1 MKDPRV
7 QKLAR
12 VMVEYST
19 EIKKGRH
26 VVIAGEPQA
35 QPLLLECYRAALARG
50 ANVEMQISLPGTY
63 EIFCKEASKAQLE
76 WVSPV
81 ARYRTKQID
90 AAIRIRSE
98 TNTRANSNCDPK
110 KMAAHAKAT
119 RPLSKLFMDR
129 ASKGELAWVLT
140 QWPTHASAQD
150 AYMSLSEYEEFV
162 FQAGHLEDDDP
173 VKTWRAISK
182 SQQALTDKLNKTR
195 EVRIVAED
203 TDLTFSC
210 QGRTWINC
218 DGHYNFPDGEI
229 FTGPVE
235 KSVNGHVKFSF
246 PAIHQSRE
254 VVEAML
260 EFKDGK
266 VVKADAAKGAE
277 FLREM
282 VAMDAGSAY
291 LGEAAIGTNYNI
303 QQYTRNTLFD
313 EKIGG
318 TIHLALGAAYP
329 ETGSKNDSGLHW
341 DMVCDMRNGGKI
353 YADGQLIQE
362 NGVFRNARFPQ
373 PAGKKSSTKKK
384 TARKAT
390 KKSSRSKRK
399 STSARKKS

>member
-1 MKDPRV
+1 VKDPRV
-7 QKLAR
+7 EKLAR
-12 VMVEYST
+12 VMTEYSV
-19 EIKKGRH
+19 ELKKGQH

-35 QPLLLECYRAALARG
+35 QALLLETYRAALRCG
-50 ANVEMQISLPGTY
+50 ANPELQVSLPGSY

-76 WVSPV
+76 WLSPV
-81 ARYRTKQID
+81 AQYRTKKID

-98 TNTRANSNCDPK
+98 TNTRANTNCDPK

-119 RPLSKLFMDR
+119 RPLSKLFMNR

-140 QWPTHASAQD
+140 QWPTNASAQD
-150 AYMSLSEYEEFV
+150 AYMSLAEYEDFV
-162 FQAGHLEDDDP
+162 FQACHLDDDDP
-173 VKTWRAISK
+173 VRTWKAISK

-210 QGRTWINC
+210 EGRNWINC
-218 DGHYNFPDGEI
+218 DGHYNFPDGEV

-246 PAIHQSRE
+246 PAIHHSRE
-254 VVEAML
+254 VVDAML

-266 VVKADAAKGAE
+266 VVGAEASKGVE

-282 VAMDAGSAY
+282 IAMDKGSCY

-303 QQYTRNTLFD
+303 RQYTRNTLFD

-362 NGVFRNARFPQ
+362 NGVFGNKRYPQ
-373 PAGKKSSTKKK
+373 PPSSSRAGGTRKKAAKKSRKK
-384 TARKAT
+384 TSA
-390 KKSSRSKRK
+390 KKRQK
-399 STSARKKS
+399 S